1 MFTIEAI
8 KDDVLKDY
16 PQIQEWIDIAKY
28 SILKKDINED
38 KLEFYYSYGYFLPS
52 TKSYDEED
60 RIKFYENL
68 NQVQT
73 TMKFDQRL
81 NFELSKVRVNITMK
95 IGNFVLSNRMP
106 KGFVPK
112 NVLDI
117 VREITK
123 VKMTIEGEMHE
134 NQEVIN
140 SIPEIDKSIVSF
152 EIIKDVIN
160 NDYKDQKVDFD
171 LDSILDKIGN
181 QGIDS
186 LSKEEKEFLD
196 KKSKE
201 D

>member
-1 MFTIEAI
+1 
-8 KDDVLKDY
+8 
-16 PQIQEWIDIAKY
+16 
-28 SILKKDINED
+28 
-38 KLEFYYSYGYFLPS
+38 
-52 TKSYDEED
+52 
-60 RIKFYENL
+60 
-68 NQVQT
+68 
-73 TMKFDQRL
+73 
-81 NFELSKVRVNITMK
+81 
-95 IGNFVLSNRMP
+95 MP